1 MKITGELLKTERVN
15 QGLSIQTVAQ
25 ALKLNQKMIIA
36 LESGDASQLPAKTFI
51 RGFVKS
57 YAQYLK
63 LDPDAVLRQFQ
74 EEMGSTSPLPKVP
87 PPMGT
92 DNTSIR
98 APKPALRHTS
108 QNYSQDKSITS
119 KAIREQ
125 DMAEKNFN
133 NKILFFLMGAA
144 ALVIVIVSATRFIEN
159 DDSTPA
165 ISSGETSSTQVIAPN
180 YNSTDPNA
188 VLASTDSSA
197 SAAVSNDATSQTAGV
212 PTAPQ
217 IQAEAAA
224 ASTESTQATNV
235 TAPTP
240 PASKQPVADNSLT
253 EVVSPPDDDIP
264 PSPGKPIELVLES
277 KRDIEIFYARGNTRQ
292 FKSLK
297 LIANKIQ
304 IIRSATGLHIKAN
317 DGGAFKI
324 TANGI
329 EQGAAGPNNKP
340 VKLSF

>member
-25 ALKLNQKMIIA
+25 ALKLNQKMVVA
-36 LESGDASQLPAKTFI
+36 LEAGDSSQLPAKTFI

-63 LDPDAVLRQFQ
+63 LDHDAVLRQFQ

-87 PPMGT
+87 PPVGHE
-92 DNTSIR
+92 NTSIR

-119 KAIREQ
+119 QAIREQ
-125 DMAEKNFN
+125 DLAEKHFN

-144 ALVIVIVSATRFIEN
+144 ALVIVIVSATRFIES
-159 DDSTPA
+159 DDSAPA
-165 ISSGETSSTQVIAPN
+165 VASGETSSTQVIAPN
-180 YNSTDPNA
+180 YNSTDPNT
-188 VLASTDSSA
+188 VPA
-197 SAAVSNDATSQTAGV
+197 SADTTATAVGSSDTTSQMAGV
-212 PTAPQ
+212 PASPQ
-217 IQAEAAA
+217 PETA
-224 ASTESTQATNV
+224 ASATTTETTNTTV
-235 TAPTP
+235 PS
-240 PASKQPVADNSLT
+240 PAQKQPIAENSLT
-253 EVVSPPDDDIP
+253 DVVSPPDDDIP

-297 LIANKIQ
+297 LSANKIQ

-329 EQGAAGPNNKP
+329 EQGVAGLNNKP

>member
-1 MKITGELLKTERVN
+1 MKITGELLKTERAN
-15 QGLSIQTVAQ
+15 QGLSIQAVAQ
-25 ALKLNQKMIIA
+25 ALKLNQKMIVA
-36 LESGDASQLPAKTFI
+36 LESGDSSQLPAKTFI

-63 LDPDAVLRQFQ
+63 LDADAVLRQFQ

-87 PPMGT
+87 PPTGNE
-92 DNTSIR
+92 NTSIR

-119 KAIREQ
+119 QAIREQ
-125 DMAEKNFN
+125 DLAEKHFN

-144 ALVIVIVSATRFIEN
+144 ALVIVIVSATRFIEG
-159 DDSTPA
+159 DDTAP
-165 ISSGETSSTQVIAPN
+165 ITSSGEASSTQVIAPN
-180 YNSTDPNA
+180 YNSIDPNT
-188 VLASTDSSA
+188 VTASSDSSTAAASGDISNSTGAPVAVQATSETSVA
-197 SAAVSNDATSQTAGV
+197 SAAAAPITNTTV
-212 PTAPQ
+212 P
-217 IQAEAAA
+217 
-224 ASTESTQATNV
+224 S
-235 TAPTP
+235 
-240 PASKQPVADNSLT
+240 PAQKEPVAENPLT
-253 EVVSPPDDDIP
+253 DVVSTPGDDIP

-297 LIANKIQ
+297 LIANKVQ
-304 IIRSATGLHIKAN
+304 IIRSATGLHIKAS

-329 EQGAAGPNNKP
+329 EQGAAGANNKP

>member
-1 MKITGELLKTERVN
+1 MKITGELLKTERVT
-15 QGLSIQTVAQ
+15 QGLSVQTVAQ
-25 ALKLNQKMIIA
+25 ALKLNQKMVIA
-36 LESGDASQLPAKTFI
+36 LEAGDASQLPAKTFI

-87 PPMGT
+87 PPTGP
-92 DNTSIR
+92 DQTSIR

-119 KAIREQ
+119 QAIREQ
-125 DMAEKNFN
+125 DLAEKHFN

-144 ALVIVIVSATRFIEN
+144 ALVIIIVSATRFIQG
-159 DDSTPA
+159 DDTPVA
-165 ISSGETSSTQVIAPN
+165 ASSSESNSNQVIAPN
-180 YNSTDPNA
+180 YNTPDPNTLTA
-188 VLASTDSSA
+188 TGDNSIATASSDS
-197 SAAVSNDATSQTAGV
+197 SQTAGV
-212 PTAPQ
+212 PPSPTQ
-217 IQAEAAA
+217 
-224 ASTESTQATNV
+224 TEI
-235 TAPTP
+235 
-240 PASKQPVADNSLT
+240 PASSETAVMANATVPSPAQKQPAPENSLT
-253 EVVSPPDDDIP
+253 DVVSPPDDDIP
-264 PSPGKPIELVLES
+264 PSPGKPIELVLEA

-297 LIANKIQ
+297 LAANKIQ
-304 IIRSATGLHIKAN
+304 ILRSATGLHIKAN

>member
-15 QGLSIQTVAQ
+15 QGLSIQTVAH
-25 ALKLNQKMIIA
+25 ALKLNQKMVVA
-36 LESGDASQLPAKTFI
+36 LEAGDSSQLPAKTFI

-63 LDPDAVLRQFQ
+63 LDPEAVLRQFQ

-87 PPMGT
+87 PPTGA

-119 KAIREQ
+119 QAIREQ
-125 DMAEKNFN
+125 DLAEKHFN

-144 ALVIVIVSATRFIEN
+144 ALVIVIVSATRFIES
-159 DDSTPA
+159 DDSTPVA
-165 ISSGETSSTQVIAPN
+165 SSAADTSSTQVIAPN
-180 YNSTDPNA
+180 YNSPDPNTLQTSA
-188 VLASTDSSA
+188 DTTTSVAGSS
-197 SAAVSNDATSQTAGV
+197 DATSQTAGV
-212 PTAPQ
+212 PSSATPQ
-217 IQAEAAA
+217 AT
-224 ASTESTQATNV
+224 ASTPANETTNTTV
-235 TAPTP
+235 PS
-240 PASKQPVADNSLT
+240 PAQKQPVAENPLT
-253 EVVSPPDDDIP
+253 AVVSTPDDDIP

-297 LIANKIQ
+297 LTANKIQ

-329 EQGAAGPNNKP
+329 EQGAAGQNNKP